1 MTAKYTSLNLAPTP
15 SPVTTTQAE
24 SDRLL
29 NSREV
34 AEMLGVD
41 LSWVKNH
48 CTGVA
53 PYLPY
58 VQLGDGRYA
67 TRRFRRE
74 DIIKFID
81 SRVRVPRG
89 A

>member
-1 MTAKYTSLNLAPTP
+1 MRTKYTFLPPANPIAL
-15 SPVTTTQAE
+15 PVTVTDHE
-24 SDRLL
+24 RLM

-41 LSWVKNH
+41 ISWVKNH
-48 CTGVA
+48 CTRTL
-53 PYLPY
+53 PLLPY
-58 VQLGDGRYA
+58 VQLGEGRYA
-67 TRRFRRE
+67 TRRFRRI

-81 SRVRVPRG
+81 SRTRVPR